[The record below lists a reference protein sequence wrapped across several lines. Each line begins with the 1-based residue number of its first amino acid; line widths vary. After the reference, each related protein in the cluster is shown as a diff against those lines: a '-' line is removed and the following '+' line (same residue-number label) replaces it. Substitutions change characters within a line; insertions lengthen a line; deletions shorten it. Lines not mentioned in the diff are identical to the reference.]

1 MKLAA
6 TMLLIACLGSCRP
19 AVQPPPDVDD
29 ADAED
34 ARVSPCARA
43 CERLHALGCP
53 EGEPSR
59 NGTSCLD
66 VCRTAGVLVN
76 APCVARA
83 PTIDAIHA
91 CNVRCA
97 P

>member
-1 MKLAA
+1 MKTAA
-6 TMLLIACLGSCRP
+6 PLLLVALLGSCRP
-19 AVQPPPDVDD
+19 AAQPPPDVDV
-29 ADAED
+29 DAED

-43 CERLHALGCP
+43 CERLHSLGCP

-59 NGTSCLD
+59 NGTSCLE

-83 PTIDAIHA
+83 PNVDAVHA